1 MSKQTIEVNG
11 FKIRMRNQNKSEDY
25 VSITDLAK
33 CVGEPV
39 HLVRNWL
46 RRRQTLRFMG
56 IWESI
61 NNPNFIRLNYEEL
74 LYKSGENTFE
84 LIPGNW
90 INHTNAIGLES
101 HMVNEGGVFAHRDL
115 ALNFCYWLSPE
126 FQLFLIEEFQRLK
139 GDESKEIDF
148 EWNVKRLMSKANYHI
163 HTHAVR
169 NHLIPPKLQN
179 TKVEGMYMAG
189 EADMINLALF
199 GKTAKEWKKENIE
212 AKGNMRDAASPEQ
225 LLVLSNLQ
233 SLNAK
238 LLKWGC
244 DKEQRLQILNES
256 AIEEMSVLISVA
268 SMKKLKK
275 KKRLAA
281 KNK

>member
-1 MSKQTIEVNG
+1 MSKKTIHING
-11 FKIRMRNQNKSEDY
+11 RNIGIISKKQSADFVCISDIANFK
-25 VSITDLAK
+25 
-33 CVGEPV
+33 GENNR
-39 HLVRNWL
+39 LIISWL
-46 RRRQTLRFMG
+46 RRRQTIRFLG
-56 IWESI
+56 VWESV
-61 NNPNFIRLNYEEL
+61 NNISFQRPAYDTF
-74 LYKSGENTFE
+74 LYKSSSNEFN
-84 LIPGNW
+84 LPPNDW
-90 INHTNAIGLES
+90 IQKTDAIGLEII
-101 HMVNEGGVFAHRDL
+101 GDKLYGHRDI

-126 FQLFLIEEFQRLK
+126 FQLFLIEEFQRLS
-139 GDESKEIDF
+139 GESQKEIDYD
-148 EWNVKRLMSKANYHI
+148 WNVKRLMSKANYHI

-179 TKVEGMYMAG
+179 TKVEGMYFAN

-199 GKTAKEWKKENIE
+199 GHTAKQWKKENPIE
-212 AKGNMRDAASPEQ
+212 KGNMRDHASPEQ

-256 AIEEMSVLISVA
+256 AIEEMSVLVSVA

-275 KKRLAA
+275 KKALPA
-281 KNK
+281 KK

>member
-1 MSKQTIEVNG
+1 MPKKTIEVNG
-11 FKIRMRNQNKSEDY
+11 INIRLQNQGKSEDY

-33 CVGEPV
+33 CVGEPA
-39 HLVRNWL
+39 HLVRNWM

-90 INHTNAIGLES
+90 IKHTNAIGLES
-101 HMVNEGGVFAHRDL
+101 HLVREGGIFAHRDL

-139 GDESKEIDF
+139 GKESKEIDF

-163 HTHAVR
+163 HTQAVR
-169 NHLIPPKLQN
+169 QHLIPPKLQN
-179 TKVEGMYMAG
+179 TKTEGMYMAG

-199 GKTAKEWKKENIE
+199 GKTAKEWKKENLSL
-212 AKGNMRDAASPEQ
+212 KGNMRDAASPEQ

-281 KNK
+281 KK